1 MVAKK
6 VLLIA
11 GTTQDIVNGS
21 LNPRIGGSA
30 YYALTALTH
39 IDVHATVVTN
49 TSYIR
54 RVCGRYGHHR
64 ILTPSPE
71 FNIVYEISL
80 RDGADRELRLRSELR
95 TMSAKI
101 EELIN
106 DGLGSFDAV
115 LISPVA
121 REITARDVA
130 RVAEEFENVVVDIQ
144 GLVRAFDSDGRMWID
159 HNLSRDVIRRLRD
172 YDIVIRGEISEFPPE
187 CWGPSLIRCVE
198 GHRAKAIQTMG
209 EGPIYIAYPDGR
221 VFMTNALSHAHG
233 DDIGAG
239 DVFSS
244 ILTTYLPKGT
254 LREAV
259 AVATAASFL
268 KIVRSRIPWFSLH
281 EVLVISEKVL
291 GRMRRL
297 H

>member
-1 MVAKK
+1 MIARK

-11 GTTQDIVNGS
+11 GTTQDFVNGS
-21 LNPRIGGSA
+21 SNPRIGGSA

-39 IDVHATVVTN
+39 IDVHATVITN
-49 TSYIR
+49 ASYIS
-54 RVCGRYGHHR
+54 RVCRRYSHHR
-64 ILTPSPE
+64 IVTPDPE

-80 RDGADRELRLRSELR
+80 GDGVGRELRLKSGLR

-106 DGLGSFDAV
+106 DGVGSFDAV

-121 REITARDVA
+121 REITVEDVA
-130 RVAEEFENVVVDIQ
+130 RVAEKFSNVVVDIQ
-144 GLVRAFDSDGRMWID
+144 GLVRSFDGSRRVWVDYG
-159 HNLSRDVIRRLRD
+159 LSREVIKALRD
-172 YDIVIRGEISEFPPE
+172 YEIVIRGEISEFPPE
-187 CWGPSLIRCVE
+187 CWGPSLVKCVE
-198 GHRAKAIQTMG
+198 GHRAWAVQTMG

-221 VFMTNALSHAHG
+221 VFMTNALSHAYG

-244 ILTTYLPKGT
+244 ILTMYLPKGT

-281 EVLVISEKVL
+281 EILVISEKVL
-291 GRMRRL
+291 GRMRLL